1 MEIYLPIAEV
11 SINIFIILLAEVSIN
26 IFIILFLSFVVGFL
40 SGIFGVGGGFLM
52 TPFLI
57 FLGIPPTYAVAN
69 EANNILA
76 SSTSGSLTHW
86 FKNTLDYKMGFM
98 IVLGGIVGTIIGI
111 FTFTYFKEI
120 GKINLIISLSYMYVL
135 ATIGTLMLIEGVAE
149 IDRARRKIFLKK
161 KLHSHYWIH
170 GLPFRM
176 KFKKSQLYESALTP
190 IILGL
195 IVGFIASIMGVGGA
209 FLLVPAMIYVIGMPT
224 RLVPGTSLF
233 VTIFV
238 TAFVTILHA
247 FNYQS
252 IDIVLVIILISGSII
267 GIQVGIKVGTYLKAS
282 ELKTLMAI
290 LFLAVGIAV
299 AYDTFFRDHE
309 NILNNNNLNSVE
321 MNQFYESL
329 IELANTFPASY
340 GLFSIFLAIGL
351 GILASVIRRSVS
363 NYRKKHSLKKA
374 AW

>member
-11 SINIFIILLAEVSIN
+11 SINIFIILL
-26 IFIILFLSFVVGFL
+26 LSFVVGFL

-247 FNYQS
+247 FNYHS
-252 IDIVLVIILISGSII
+252 IDLILVIILISGSII
-267 GIQVGIKVGTYLKAS
+267 GIQVGIKVGTYLEAS

-309 NILNNNNLNSVE
+309 NILNNNLISVE
-321 MNQFYESL
+321 MNRFYESL
-329 IELANTFPASY
+329 IELSNTFPASY

-351 GILASVIRRSVS
+351 GISASIIRRSVS

>member
-1 MEIYLPIAEV
+1 MEVYLPIAEI
-11 SINIFIILLAEVSIN
+11 SINIFV
-26 IFIILFLSFVVGFL
+26 ILFLSFVVGFL

-98 IVLGGIVGTIIGI
+98 IVFGGIVGTIIGI

-120 GKINLIISLSYMYVL
+120 GKINLIISLAYMYVL
-135 ATIGTLMLIEGVAE
+135 ATIGTLMLIDGVAA
-149 IDRARRKIFLKK
+149 IDRTRKKIFLKK

-176 KFKKSQLYESALTP
+176 RFNKSKLYESALAP

-195 IVGFIASIMGVGGA
+195 FVGFIASIMGVGGA
-209 FLLVPAMIYVIGMPT
+209 FLLVPALIYIIGMPT
-224 RLVPGTSLF
+224 KLVPGTSLF

-252 IDIVLVIILISGSII
+252 IDIVLVVILIIGSII
-267 GIQVGIKVGTYLKAS
+267 GIQLGIKVSEYLDSS

-290 LFLAVGIAV
+290 LFLSVGIAV
-299 AYDTFFRDHE
+299 AYDTFFRNHE
-309 NILNNNNLNSVE
+309 NILSNNNSNPVE
-321 MNQFYESL
+321 INQYYESL
-329 IELANTFPASY
+329 INLSNNFPASY
-340 GLFSIFLAIGL
+340 GLFCIFLAVGL
-351 GILASVIRRSVS
+351 GILASITRRSLS
-363 NYRKKHSLKKA
+363 KYKKKRLPKKA